1 MTKYINKLTGAE
13 LDYDKV
19 HEDFE
24 RSLTWDHE
32 TDPEEFLMEAYEF
45 EYEDWL
51 VNQGIEE
58 ITVPDP
64 VKPKKKTAKRKSS
77 KKQIKTLQ
85 IPAQAYEAYRARDYR
100 NNNYKLLEMNPPSV
114 TEACIAAYGSEEGY
128 RYFVEHCDIPPIDN
142 PRAHYA
148 CFLVEYKVS
157 STPDKMEYLRLARII
172 SSLAKWLH
180 TKKVTVSRLPDL
192 MAVCKSKLMKAA

>member
-45 EYEDWL
+45 EFENWL
-51 VNQGIEE
+51 VNQEIEE

-64 VKPKKKTAKRKSS
+64 VKPNKKADKRKTS
-77 KKQIKTLQ
+77 KKQSKTQ
-85 IPAQAYEAYRARDYR
+85 IDKNDESDDDMEYRRWFYG
-100 NNNYKLLEMNPPSV
+100 LLTQNPPEI
-114 TEACIAAYGSEEGY
+114 TEQLIAGYGSEEGY
-128 RYFVEHCDIPPIDN
+128 KTFVEHNDIPSAED
-142 PRAHYA
+142 PRMHYA
-148 CFLVEYKVS
+148 AYV
-157 STPDKMEYLRLARII
+157 I
-172 SSLAKWLH
+172 SQFNKQ
-180 TKKVTVSRLPDL
+180 
-192 MAVCKSKLMKAA
+192 CQYQ

>member
-45 EYEDWL
+45 EYEEWL

-64 VKPKKKTAKRKSS
+64 VKPKKKTAKRKSNA
-77 KKQIKTLQ
+77 KTENEKVTVVFDNTISSLIRMYQ
-85 IPAQAYEAYRARDYR
+85 EWSAGHYNAQEFGRIGLEVEQRMEEHPEFVEEII
-100 NNNYKLLEMNPPSV
+100 LL
-114 TEACIAAYGSEEGY
+114 YGSEDCAYYEELY
-128 RYFVEHCDIPPIDN
+128 DAPTIE
-142 PRAHYA
+142 
-148 CFLVEYKVS
+148 EK
-157 STPDKMEYLRLARII
+157 RLAF
-172 SSLAKWLH
+172 AE
-180 TKKVTVSRLPDL
+180 DL
-192 MAVCKSKLMKAA
+192 VMREGFKAAHQCR

>member
-24 RSLTWDHE
+24 RSLTWNHE

-64 VKPKKKTAKRKSS
+64 VKPKKKATKRKNS
-77 KKQIKTLQ
+77 KKQSEI
-85 IPAQAYEAYRARDYR
+85 QARKNDKSDDDMEYRRWFYG
-100 NNNYKLLEMNPPSV
+100 LLTMNPPET
-114 TEACIAAYGSEEGY
+114 TEALIAGYGSEDGFKD
-128 RYFVEHCDIPPIDN
+128 FVEHNDIPSTEN
-142 PRAHYA
+142 ARMHYA
-148 CFLVEYKVS
+148 SYLVSE
-157 STPDKMEYLRLARII
+157 
-172 SSLAKWLH
+172 H
-180 TKKVTVSRLPDL
+180 
-192 MAVCKSKLMKAA
+192 SKQYQ